1 MIFMDNTIPGYREV
15 SEKENKKLLL
25 DMMQYVHEFCEE
37 KGIQYFLYFGSLL
50 GAVRHKGF
58 IPWDDDMDI
67 CMTRKEYERFIKCF
81 PKGKD
86 TRYSVMTYRDKNHYQ
101 PYAKI
106 VDNYTRI
113 LEREDKPIGIYID
126 LFIIDNEGKTFSE
139 AGRFM
144 HLVSFFVR
152 LRYGHVLQ
160 YRESASRNKIVYGAR
175 KALAKL
181 TDENELLRI
190 IDNVSRLKESEELSE
205 YVGAVNASG
214 YNERQILR
222 GEWFKEDITVP
233 FEDREFRIPKDY
245 HDILKTIYVN
255 YMDLPAESSRTG
267 YHRGLRWIAS
277 ER

>member
-1 MIFMDNTIPGYREV
+1 MDNTIPGYREV

-160 YRESASRNKIVYGAR
+160 YRESASHNKIVYGAR

>member
-1 MIFMDNTIPGYREV
+1 MDNALPGYREV

-81 PKGKD
+81 PKGKN

>member
-1 MIFMDNTIPGYREV
+1 MDNTIPGYREV

-233 FEDREFRIPKDY
+233 FEDREFRIPKNY

>member
-1 MIFMDNTIPGYREV
+1 MIFMDNALPGYREV

>member
-1 MIFMDNTIPGYREV
+1 MDNTIPGYREV

-106 VDNYTRI
+106 VDNHTRI

>member
-1 MIFMDNTIPGYREV
+1 MDNTIPGYREV

-25 DMMQYVHEFCEE
+25 DMMQYVHEFCDE

-160 YRESASRNKIVYGAR
+160 YRESASRNKIIYGAR

>member
-1 MIFMDNTIPGYREV
+1 MDNTIPGYREV

-113 LEREDKPIGIYID
+113 KEREDKPIGIYID

-160 YRESASRNKIVYGAR
+160 YRESASGSKIVYGVR

>member
-1 MIFMDNTIPGYREV
+1 MDNTIPGYREV

-205 YVGAVNASG
+205 YVGAINASG

>member
-1 MIFMDNTIPGYREV
+1 MDNALPGYREV

-233 FEDREFRIPKDY
+233 FEDREFRIPKNY

>member
-1 MIFMDNTIPGYREV
+1 MDNTIPGYREV

-126 LFIIDNEGKTFSE
+126 LFIIDNEGRTFSE
-139 AGRFM
+139 AARFM

>member
-1 MIFMDNTIPGYREV
+1 MDNALPGYREV

>member
-1 MIFMDNTIPGYREV
+1 MDNTIPGYREV

>member
-1 MIFMDNTIPGYREV
+1 MDNAIPGYREV

-86 TRYSVMTYRDKNHYQ
+86 ARYSVMTYRDKNHYQ